1 MTLASINAA
10 ANDEQ
15 LRRRVESC
23 AQNEARNNQQLKDTN
38 FAKGIIQGYGNL
50 QPLMWAV
57 AAAMEGAYYA
67 ALQAGRGA
75 PGHDTDIITDN
86 DILSAVQANWP
97 PDSEPQP
104 A

>member
-1 MTLASINAA
+1 MTLASISVA

-15 LRRRVESC
+15 LRRRVDSC
-23 AQNEARNNQQLKDTN
+23 AQREARSNPGLSNTAFGRALVQGTTN
-38 FAKGIIQGYGNL
+38 V
-50 QPLMWAV
+50 QPLMWGVAV
-57 AAAMEGAYYA
+57 ATEAPYYA

-75 PGHDTDIITDN
+75 PGHDNDIITDA

-97 PDSEPQP
+97 PDP